1 MHEPSEMA
9 DGQEAREDAMVGLAC
24 CCSRVERVIILCY
37 HTTAKWPWPW
47 TMEVEAGAPP
57 GGWRWSCCT
66 RREG

>member
-37 HTTAKWPWPW
+37 HTTAKWPW
-47 TMEVEAGAPP
+47 TMEVEAGRCAASP
-57 GGWRWSCCT
+57 GGWSCCT
-66 RREG
+66 RRES